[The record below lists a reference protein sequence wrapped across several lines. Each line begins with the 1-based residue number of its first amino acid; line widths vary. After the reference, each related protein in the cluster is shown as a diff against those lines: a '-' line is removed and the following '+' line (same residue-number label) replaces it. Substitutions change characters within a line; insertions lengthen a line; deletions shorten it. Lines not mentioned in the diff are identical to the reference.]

1 MEESQ
6 SAIRCIV
13 YTQKASF
20 FYNRAVT
27 AHAVQCSTQ
36 SLSEGPGP
44 AFRSTHRMR
53 IRVTKAQN
61 SSLIPLP
68 TLSAA
73 IVLFDDVD

>member
-20 FYNRAVT
+20 FCNRAVT

-36 SLSEGPGP
+36 SLSEGPGL
-44 AFRSTHRMR
+44 AFRYPHRMR

-68 TLSAA
+68 TLSA

>member
-20 FYNRAVT
+20 FCNRAVT

-36 SLSEGPGP
+36 SLSEGPGL
-44 AFRSTHRMR
+44 AFRSPH
-53 IRVTKAQN
+53 RVTKDQN
-61 SSLIPLP
+61 SSLILLP
-68 TLSAA
+68 TVSA